1 MPLKKS
7 ILYPKYFFTG
17 HFGVVYKAFYT
28 NDNQQT
34 KVAIKTLKGNYI
46 IIGANRNVI
55 ILCT

>member
-28 NDNQQT
+28 NDNKQT
-34 KVAIKTLKGNYI
+34 EVAIKTLKGNCI
-46 IIGANRNVI
+46 IIEGNINVI
-55 ILCT
+55 CT